1 MSALKDRIHLYL
13 SQNPNIGFIVYEIV
27 RKIKKFRIRGEL
39 DNFHRLKTLGFN
51 PKSIFDVGANRGEW
65 SKNLIEIF
73 KDSDFFLFEPQVE
86 MEPFL
91 KRFTELN
98 EGSKY
103 FITALGDSEKTEEIG
118 IYPGYHGTTFL
129 HDNLDLE
136 KRKINIQSINFL
148 LENELVPMPD
158 ILKMD
163 VQGFEMNILKGAT
176 NCFNKTEIIILETY
190 LYSFL
195 SNQPI
200 FSEIV
205 NYMHD
210 NGYVIFD
217 FEPFN
222 RNKGT
227 KMLRYFDTIFIRK
240 DSLIRKKAF

>member
-1 MSALKDRIHLYL
+1 MNPLQDKLHVYL
-13 SQNPNIGFIVYEIV
+13 SKNPNIGFIVYEVI
-27 RKIKKFRIRGEL
+27 RKIKRLKNRSEL
-39 DNFHRLKTLGFN
+39 DNFHRLKKLGFN
-51 PKSIFDVGANRGEW
+51 PQSIFDVGANRGEW

-73 KDSDFFLFEPQVE
+73 KDSNFFLFEPQVE

-91 KRFTELN
+91 KRFTDN
-98 EGSKY
+98 NKGSKY
-103 FITALGDSEKTEEIG
+103 FITALGESEKTEEIG
-118 IYPGYHGTTFL
+118 IWPGYYGTTFL
-129 HDNLDLE
+129 HDNLNLE

-148 LENELVPMPD
+148 LENNLVPIPD

-163 VQGFEMNILKGAT
+163 VQGFEMDILRGST
-176 NCFNKTEIIILETY
+176 SCFNKTEIIILETY

-205 NYMHD
+205 SYMYD

-227 KMLRYFDTIFIRK
+227 KMLRYFDTIFIKK
-240 DSLIRKKAF
+240 DSSIRKKAF